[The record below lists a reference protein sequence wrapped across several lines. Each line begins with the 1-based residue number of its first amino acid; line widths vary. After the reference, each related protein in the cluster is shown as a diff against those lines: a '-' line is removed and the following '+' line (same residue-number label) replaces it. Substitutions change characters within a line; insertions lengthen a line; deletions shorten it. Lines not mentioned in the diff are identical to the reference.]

1 MPRPLLLSK
10 KILYEVTYTPKNAAF
25 EDTKVLAVA
34 DFQALTQQMQYQ
46 FAAVKFAAREIT
58 EVLA

>member
-1 MPRPLLLSK
+1 MPRPLLSK

-25 EDTKVLAVA
+25 EDTKILVVEN
-34 DFQALTQQMQYQ
+34 FSALTAQMAYQ
-46 FAAVKFAAREIT
+46 FAAVKFAAREVT